1 MRLTIYIII
10 NPKYLK
16 CSAGYWICFSFLGA
30 LSLIEVEGFFFVLSD
45 ERISFLVFLLFTISP
60 IVLVNRRLV
69 GN

>member
-30 LSLIEVEGFFFVLSD
+30 LSLIEVEGFF
-45 ERISFLVFLLFTISP
+45 LFCQMKES
-60 IVLVNRRLV
+60 LF
-69 GN
+69 

>member
-30 LSLIEVEGFFFVLSD
+30 LSLIEVEGFFLFCQMKESLFSIPFVYN
-45 ERISFLVFLLFTISP
+45 ISNCP
-60 IVLVNRRLV
+60 CQ
-69 GN
+69 